1 MARHPQITQNNKF
14 AIPLQYLKKEMSDE
28 VNFLHADKDKSMIQI
43 DTVIFIGM
51 VKHSKNFQHSTYAMS
66 LQYLRKEDRDEVD
79 CLHADKH
86 QSFQQ
91 VVFNTLGISFLQ
103 DDAVISDRHNQ
114 RFLKYSK

>member
-14 AIPLQYLKKEMSDE
+14 AIPLQYLKNEMSDE
-28 VNFLHADKDKSMIQI
+28 VNFLHADKDKNQIQI
-43 DTVIFIGM
+43 DTVIFM
-51 VKHSKNFQHSTYAMS
+51 EMAKHSKNFQHSTYAMS

-91 VVFNTLGISFLQ
+91 VVFNTGHQFPT
-103 DDAVISDRHNQ
+103 RWCCH
-114 RFLKYSK
+114 

>member
-1 MARHPQITQNNKF
+1 
-14 AIPLQYLKKEMSDE
+14 MSDE
-28 VNFLHADKDKSMIQI
+28 VNFLHADKDKNQIQI
-43 DTVIFIGM
+43 DTVIFM
-51 VKHSKNFQHSTYAMS
+51 EMAKHSKNFQHSTYAMS

-103 DDAVISDRHNQ
+103 DGAVISDRNNQ
-114 RFLKYSK
+114 TFLK